1 MGFVEEDAGDAW
13 DALGDTFEKRIG
25 ASANS
30 AKSQGDIRVP
40 PATFAYGKFAQLGTA
55 EL

>member
-1 MGFVEEDAGDAW
+1 MRGTRRGKRRGK
-13 DALGDTFEKRIG
+13 LFEKRIG

-30 AKSQGDIRVP
+30 AKSQSDIRVS
-40 PATFAYGKFAQLGTA
+40 PATFAYGKFAQLGYA

>member
-1 MGFVEEDAGDAW
+1 MRWGT
-13 DALGDTFEKRIG
+13 LLKKRIG

-40 PATFAYGKFAQLGTA
+40 PATFAYGKFAQLGIA